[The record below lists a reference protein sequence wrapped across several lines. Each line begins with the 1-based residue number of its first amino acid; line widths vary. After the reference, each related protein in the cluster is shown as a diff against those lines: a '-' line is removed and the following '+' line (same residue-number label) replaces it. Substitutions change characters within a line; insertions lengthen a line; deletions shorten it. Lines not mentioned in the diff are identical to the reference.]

1 MRRLTW
7 MLLFGC
13 VLMPLQACAGG
24 APQAPAPLPEAP
36 DGVSTENGT
45 LEDGEDVFPLTGEPA
60 EGKADHRVVSVM
72 INNHTKARPQ
82 SGLSQADIVFEVL
95 AEAQITRFLAL
106 FHSQLPDTIGPVRSA
121 RPYFNELASGFD
133 ALYVYHGASTAI
145 NRHVAESGIPY
156 LDAASYDNNGWL
168 FERSTERKA
177 PHNSY
182 LLTQDIE
189 RFMKEKGYTN
199 PDSIEALPFEKENR
213 ESAEGRPIDKVKV
226 IYSERPEETVTY
238 SFRESDGNFER
249 SSDGMPSVDHENGER
264 LAVDNVW
271 IVETRHTII
280 DSQGRR
286 AIDLTSG
293 GNGYLL
299 RKGKIIEAE
308 WKDVNGRILPYR
320 DGRLIRFT
328 PGKTW
333 VNIIPEQARIETTYR
348 K

>member
-24 APQAPAPLPEAP
+24 APQEPAPSSEAP
-36 DGVSTENGT
+36 DGVSKENEE
-45 LEDGEDVFPLTGEPA
+45 LEDDGDVFPLTGEPA
-60 EGKADHRVVSVM
+60 EGQADHRVVSVM

-121 RPYFNELASGFD
+121 RPYYNELAAGFN

-145 NRHVAESGIPY
+145 NRYVAESGIPY
-156 LDAASYDNNGWL
+156 LDGAGYDNNGWL
-168 FERSTERKA
+168 FERSSERKA

-182 LLTQDIE
+182 LRTQGIE
-189 RFMKEKGYTN
+189 RFMKEKGYEK
-199 PDSIEALPFEKENR
+199 PESIEALPFEKENG
-213 ESAEGRPIDKVKV
+213 ETSEGSFVEEVRI

-238 SFRESDGNFER
+238 TVRGADGRFER
-249 SSDGMPSVDHENGER
+249 SSDGEPSVDQLNGER
-264 LAVDNVW
+264 LTVDNVW
-271 IVETRHTII
+271 IVETKHAII

-299 RKGKIIEAE
+299 QNGKIIEAE
-308 WKDVNGRILPYR
+308 WKNVNGRLLPYR
-320 DGRLIRFT
+320 DGRPIRFT